1 MLSHNVVALIAIQ
14 TSLLPWQRMQ
24 NVLQKELAAND
35 GNRNG
40 PEDNKPDT
48 MESFR
53 SYHSHLN
60 APKTGKKKRK
70 VKWQLD

>member
-1 MLSHNVVALIAIQ
+1 MFFHNMVALIAIQ
-14 TSLLPWQRMQ
+14 VSLFLRQRMQ
-24 NVLQKELAAND
+24 NVLQKEIAAND
-35 GNRNG
+35 ANRNG
-40 PEDNKPDT
+40 PEDTKPDT

-70 VKWQLD
+70 VN